1 MKDPFISEVRKY
13 REEHSRK
20 FYFDIHAICNDL
32 RGYQRELYESSEI
45 DENRIFVGNKLGI
58 NETTQLSKRKC

>member
-20 FYFDIHAICNDL
+20 FNFDIHTICNDL
-32 RGYQRELYESSEI
+32 RGYQKELYESSEI
-45 DENRIFVGNKLGI
+45 DENRIFLAKNL
-58 NETTQLSKRKC
+58 ELTKRFN